1 MTGSPNSDP
10 LSRRGSRIG
19 LAMAGA
25 ALAFGALSLGSAVPV
40 SAATTTTT
48 VPVTTTTV
56 PVTTTTTTTSTT
68 TTTTVP
74 KTTTTVPRTT
84 TTVPKTT
91 TTTTTTPKK
100 TSSGLSGTAV
110 ALIIVAIVVVLA
122 LILLLLLFSRR
133 KRIQTQSA
141 WRRAVFPAVS
151 DAHLARDALL
161 SANAMSDD
169 AELRGSVEVQVDRSA
184 RSLEQ
189 AALTAPDVA
198 AQTATNAVARC
209 CAGWPSPSRP
219 TASSGTGPALPPGRS
234 WPKPMTPAAPASPS
248 STARWPDSPPSS
260 APHRRGASRLHGVR
274 PGGGSGS

>member
-10 LSRRGSRIG
+10 PSRCRQII
-19 LAMAGA
+19 LALAGA
-25 ALAFGALSLGSAVPV
+25 ALAVGALSLGSADPV

-48 VPVTTTTV
+48 VPVTTTTI

-100 TSSGLSGTAV
+100 TSNGLSGTAV

-184 RSLEQ
+184 RALEQ

-198 AQTATNAVARC
+198 AQTATNAVARSLRGLAFAVEADRLLRHG
-209 CAGWPSPSRP
+209 AGAPTGTQLAEADDARRSRL
-219 TASSGTGPALPPGRS
+219 AELDSSLARLSAQLGA
-234 WPKPMTPAAPASPS
+234 PS
-248 STARWPDSPPSS
+248 S
-260 APHRRGASRLHGVR
+260 RR
-274 PGGGSGS
+274 